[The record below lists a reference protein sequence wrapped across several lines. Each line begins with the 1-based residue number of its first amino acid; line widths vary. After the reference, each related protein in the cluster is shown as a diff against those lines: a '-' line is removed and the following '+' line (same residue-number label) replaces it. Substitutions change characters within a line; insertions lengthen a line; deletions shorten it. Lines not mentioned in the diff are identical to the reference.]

1 MATIKEGYNSQPF
14 SIKVS
19 AGPHDRKAQIF
30 TEEEGLGKLEGHVS
44 ERLHYATIEELL
56 DLRNEINGALKIL
69 VGVE

>member
-14 SIKVS
+14 TLKVS
-19 AGPHDRKAQIF
+19 AMPGDRKAQIYS
-30 TEEEGLGKLEGHVS
+30 EEEGLGQLEGHVR

-56 DLRNEINGALKIL
+56 DLRNEINGALKVL